1 MNFENFV
8 EDVDKILARLKKI
21 SINASTP
28 GVNYS
33 LLTWNP
39 RAVTELYGP
48 QLNHQQPLFFPSWW
62 KKITR
67 VSIETNKTHF
77 KRSVGGETKEKC
89 THNATQVSAHNFF
102 YLSKYRARWIME
114 TLPKKRGVEEKTLL
128 YYSSK
133 VVFKLLYSHIDLSP
147 FFLL

>member
-77 KRSVGGETKEKC
+77 KKVWVAKQKR
-89 THNATQVSAHNFF
+89 NAHIMPPKFLHIIFF